1 MREAAANLVAGRGD
15 PEDLA
20 HQIYWQAC
28 YSGMPELRA
37 VGDRFL
43 ELYAGWGA
51 TYNQA
56 EEAVAATKAAAQ
68 AFLRGNPA

>member
-1 MREAAANLVAGRGD
+1 MRQAAVSVLAGRGD

-20 HQIYWQAC
+20 HEIYWQAC
-28 YSGMPELRA
+28 YSGLPELRE

-51 TYNQA
+51 TYKEA
-56 EEAVAATKAAAQ
+56 EEAVAAMKAAAH
-68 AFLRGNPA
+68 AFLRDHPA